1 MYLCKTDVI
10 TLVLGEMIL
19 YHGSQNV
26 IEKPEWGAGRKDNDY
41 GRGFYCTGSLD
52 LAREWACVDMGVD
65 GFANEYE
72 IDTAGLEI
80 VDLCSD
86 EYHILNWLA
95 VLLENRIVENL
106 GPLQQAGRDYIIAN
120 FLPDYKNA
128 DIVKGYRADDSYFS
142 FARAFLAGSISLS
155 QLNRAMHLGKLGIQT
170 VLMSKKAFDRLE
182 YRIFTPCASLIWNQ
196 KRRCRDA
203 AARQDFMQ
211 MHQEKPAKDEI
222 YLIDIIRQEWRND
235 DERLR

>member
-1 MYLCKTDVI
+1 MK
-10 TLVLGEMIL
+10 L

-26 IEKPEWGAGRKDNDY
+26 IEKPIWGAGRKDNDY
-41 GRGFYCTGSLD
+41 GLGFYCTDSLD

-72 IDTAGLEI
+72 LDITGLEI
-80 VDLCSD
+80 VDLCSGD
-86 EYHILNWLA
+86 YHILNWLA

-106 GPLQQAGRDYIIAN
+106 GPLQQAGRDYILRN
-120 FLPDYKNA
+120 FLPDYRGA
-128 DIVKGYRADDSYFS
+128 DVVRGYRADDSYFS

-155 QLNRAMHLGKLGIQT
+155 QLNRAMHLGNLGIQT
-170 VLMSKKAFDRLE
+170 VLVSEKAFQRLE

-196 KRRCRDA
+196 RRKCRDA
-203 AARQDFMQ
+203 AARQAFMQ
-211 MHQEKPAKDEI
+211 MQREMLLKDEV

>member
-1 MYLCKTDVI
+1 MK
-10 TLVLGEMIL
+10 L

-26 IEKPEWGAGRKDNDY
+26 IEKPIWGAGRKDNDY
-41 GRGFYCTGSLD
+41 GLGFYCTDSLD
-52 LAREWACVDMGVD
+52 FAREWACVDMGVD

-72 IDTAGLEI
+72 LDTTGLEI
-80 VDLCSD
+80 VDLCSGD
-86 EYHILNWLA
+86 YHILNWLA

-106 GPLQQAGRDYIIAN
+106 GPLQQTGRDYILRN
-120 FLPDYKNA
+120 FLPDYRGA
-128 DIVKGYRADDSYFS
+128 DVVRGYRADDSYFS

-155 QLNRAMHLGKLGIQT
+155 QLNRAMHLGNLGIQT
-170 VLMSKKAFDRLE
+170 VLVSEKAFQRLE

-196 KRRCRDA
+196 RRKCRDA
-203 AARQDFMQ
+203 AARQAFVQMQ
-211 MHQEKPAKDEI
+211 REMLLKDEV